1 MYEMLIKEYLKKLS
15 ISDIDNFALKNN
27 ITLKYGENKIIYDF
41 IKQRWMEVYS
51 GNTYDAFN
59 YLKNNISKETYD
71 FIMKLYNEFVNKI
84 K

>member
-1 MYEMLIKEYLKKLS
+1 
-15 ISDIDNFALKNN
+15 
-27 ITLKYGENKIIYDF
+27 
-41 IKQRWMEVYS
+41 MEVYS

-71 FIMKLYNEFVNKI
+71 FIMKLYNEFANKI